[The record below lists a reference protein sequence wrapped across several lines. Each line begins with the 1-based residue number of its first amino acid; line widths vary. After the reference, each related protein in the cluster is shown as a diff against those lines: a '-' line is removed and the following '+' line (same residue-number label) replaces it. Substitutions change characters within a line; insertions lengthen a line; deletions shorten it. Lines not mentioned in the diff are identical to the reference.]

1 MALTEMFNRRV
12 SVVVLWLAMAVGA
25 VCLYV
30 LEPGKSRLL
39 PVCPFRALTGF
50 TCPGCGSTRGMHQL
64 LHGNFLAAF
73 EFNPLLLLALPFL
86 LYALFSYSHRVMN
99 GQPAQPNAL
108 APKDIYTIF
117 GVILFFWVFRN
128 TPLYPFVS

>member
-1 MALTEMFNRRV
+1 MLNRR
-12 SVVVLWLAMAVGA
+12 STVVLLWLAMAVGA

-30 LEPGKSRLL
+30 LEPGKSKLL

-64 LHGNFLAAF
+64 LHGNLLAAF

-86 LYALFSYSHRVMN
+86 LYVLLSYSHRVIN
-99 GQPAQPNAL
+99 GHPAQPNAL
-108 APKDIYTIF
+108 APKYIYTIF

-128 TPLYPFVS
+128 TPLYTFVS